1 MEQFASGSRA
11 GGCRVGIT
19 VVVLSVD
26 ALRRGRRA
34 ITMDAQ
40 R

>member
-1 MEQFASGSRA
+1 MEQSASGSRTD
-11 GGCRVGIT
+11 GRRVGIA
-19 VVVLSVD
+19 VLVLSAD

>member
-1 MEQFASGSRA
+1 MEQSASGGHP
-11 GGCRVGIT
+11 GGSAAL
-19 VVVLSVD
+19 VLPLD